1 MVRSITIQIPKAHL
15 QVVLNVIT
23 LVLLHVKM
31 GVKRHVKMDVKVVV
45 LPLVRA
51 IVTQVVK
58 IRVMMD
64 VKVLA
69 TKDALG
75 TVKVDAP
82 VAQGVVPEGVPH
94 LAMGGVR

>member
-1 MVRSITIQIPKAHL
+1 MVRSITIQVPKAHL
-15 QVVLNVIT
+15 QVVLSVIT
-23 LVLLHVKM
+23 LALLHVKM
-31 GVKRHVKMDVKVVV
+31 AVKEVV

-58 IRVMMD
+58 IHVMMD